1 MKKGY
6 CLLLCLAMLLSV
18 LIGCDEKEPAGTNVP
33 EVTTHEHSGG
43 ETTVPSTGNPGGET
57 TAPSDLQ
64 GGETTVPSTGETTE
78 PPVTTAPPP
87 ETDPPVTDPPVTE
100 PPKPIVDTAYESIQC
115 VEASGFSEMTF
126 GKKEDKARLTLT
138 LPSDWRFIKRSNL
151 QYEIYRGGSIIGFL
165 TWGDSADPAWEIL
178 KTEKKS
184 KNGVDYQVHIEKS
197 TEGDTAS
204 YRYRLS
210 FSIADGKEENEMTL
224 CVEYAQ
230 LSAFSKS
237 KLQSAVKLK
246 TADSMGFGLVK
257 NSKAKQSVL
266 ILGNSFIGSSQVG
279 TIFREMTRNNG
290 KNTSVTAI
298 ATGMANVA
306 TYAARSDILSDIRS
320 GKYGVL
326 FMCGFY
332 SSSQSDS
339 LDVIEAACKA
349 SGTTLVI
356 FPAHN
361 ESASAVEYAV
371 SKHPDA
377 LYLNWKGELDT
388 LIEGGVDRWDLCV
401 DDAYDHSTELAGY
414 VGAHMIYR
422 AIFGTVPGG
431 SVSNVISQTRVN
443 SLLGDYAKT
452 GAAHAVGDTSAILF
466 E

>member
-1 MKKGY
+1 M
-6 CLLLCLAMLLSV
+6 CMAMLLGV
-18 LIGCDEKEPAGTNVP
+18 LIACDEKEPVDMKGP
-33 EVTTHEHSGG
+33 EVTTDAHSGG
-43 ETTVPSTGNPGGET
+43 ETTVPSTDNPGC
-57 TAPSDLQ
+57 
-64 GGETTVPSTGETTE
+64 ETTVPLSGNQGNEMTVPPTGEATE
-78 PPVTTAPPP
+78 PPVITDPPA
-87 ETDPPVTDPPVTE
+87 ETDPQTEPPVTE
-100 PPKPIVDTAYESIQC
+100 PPEPIVDTSYESIQC
-115 VEASGFSEMTF
+115 VEASGFSEIAF
-126 GKKEDKARLTLT
+126 GEKEGKTRLTLT
-138 LPSDWRFIKRSNL
+138 LPSDWHFVKQSKL
-151 QYEIYRGGSIIGFL
+151 QYEIYRDGSIIGLL
-165 TWGDSADPAWEIL
+165 TWGDTEDPMWELL

-184 KNGVDYQVHIEKS
+184 KNGVEYQVHIEKS
-197 TEGDTAS
+197 TEGDAAS
-204 YRYRLS
+204 YRYRFF
-210 FSIADGKEENEMTL
+210 FSVPEGEEENNMTL

-230 LSAFSKS
+230 LSVFSKS
-237 KLQSAVKLK
+237 KLYSTVKLK
-246 TADSMGFGLVK
+246 TAEGMGFGLVPGA
-257 NSKAKQSVL
+257 KAKQSVL

-361 ESASAVEYAV
+361 ENASAVEYAV
-371 SKHPDA
+371 SKHPDV

-401 DDAYDHSTELAGY
+401 DDAHDHSTELAGY

-431 SVSNVISQTRVN
+431 SVSSVISQNRVN

-452 GAAHAVGDTSAILF
+452 GSAQTVGDNSAILF